1 MSGGSLFDYRWPN
14 FDEADGKWR
23 DEEMNELY
31 SDLFCNGEFAVR
43 DYGGLSQ
50 SLDFWLSDDT
60 DEEHYRKQLARFKD
74 KWFHRTPKNRIE
86 YYEGK
91 IQEYADRCKAELGLL
106 AEREGEEGR

>member
-1 MSGGSLFDYRWPN
+1 MSGGVLFDFRWPN
-14 FDEADGKWR
+14 LGEADSKWH

-31 SDLFCNGEFAVR
+31 HDLFVGGEFSVR
-43 DYGGLSQ
+43 GYDGLAQ

-60 DEEHYRKQLARFKD
+60 DEEHYRKQLARFKA

>member
-1 MSGGSLFDYRWPN
+1 MSGGALFDYSYPN
-14 FDEADGKWR
+14 FESADGKWR
-23 DEEMNELY
+23 DEELNDLY
-31 SDLFCNGEFAVR
+31 SDLFCNGTFSVR
-43 DYGGLSQ
+43 GYGGLCQ
-50 SLDFWLSDDT
+50 TLDFWLSSDIG
-60 DEEHYRKQLARFKD
+60 EESYRKRVGQFKA